1 VAAIQTGNMQG
12 VLEKQALILKKT
24 TSLKQDNDNVQA
36 RMEELHP
43 PCGGAN
49 CRDVTSNTYSQFLK
63 HG

>member
-1 VAAIQTGNMQG
+1 MQG